1 MSTDELTASIV
12 WFAHSFNDIDVDDND
27 VAEYMI
33 TVRLFDGGDH
43 RRKIATFRM
52 KRANWERTKLSAGN
66 YLISNKLSLLLLK

>member
-1 MSTDELTASIV
+1 MGGDVSTDELTASIV

-27 VAEYMI
+27 VTEYMI

-52 KRANWERTKLSAGN
+52 KRTNWERTKLSA
-66 YLISNKLSLLLLK
+66 